1 MNNLKKIA
9 LISGIIAILLISI
22 AIFWHYVIYLP
33 SIEKAKIRAE
43 AYDKLS
49 EETKE
54 KEEKIQQELD
64 LNECLRSAFDLYD
77 ETWID
82 ECEYLGELSKKC
94 KELLDLEYN
103 EYLEKYDMTTEDYAK
118 LRGIEEENELDL
130 WWEVRKDYGE
140 RREDCSCRL
149 PQSTA
154 DDFSDYRKDLEDQCY
169 KKYPVI
175 K

>member
-33 SIEKAKIRAE
+33 AKEKAKIRAE

-49 EETKE
+49 EEIKE
-54 KEEKIQQELD
+54 KEEKIQQELN
-64 LNECLRSAFDLYD
+64 LSNCLDNAFDSYNKM
-77 ETWID
+77 WID
-82 ECEYLGELSKKC
+82 ECEYLGKLSKQC
-94 KELLDLEYN
+94 KELLDLDYN
-103 EYLEKYDMTTEDYAK
+103 EYLEKYNMTDEIYAK
-118 LRGIEEENELDL
+118 FRGIEEENELDL
-130 WWEVRKDYGE
+130 WWEVRIDYGK

-149 PQSTA
+149 PAGTA
-154 DDFSDYRKDLEDQCY
+154 DNFSEYKKDLEDQCY
-169 KKYPVI
+169 KKYPV

>member
-33 SIEKAKIRAE
+33 TKEKAKIRAE
-43 AYDKLS
+43 SYDKLS

-54 KEEKIQQELD
+54 KEEKRQQELD
-64 LNECLRSAFDLYD
+64 LSKCLMNADSRYHKAWNNECEF
-77 ETWID
+77 
-82 ECEYLGELSKKC
+82 LGKLSKEC
-94 KELLDLEYN
+94 KELLDLDYS
-103 EYLEKYDMTTEDYAK
+103 EYLEKYNMTSEDYAK
-118 LRGIEEENELDL
+118 LRDL
-130 WWEVRKDYGE
+130 EKVDLPDLQNIMDYYE
-140 RREDCSCRL
+140 RRDDCSCRL
-149 PQSTA
+149 PISSA
-154 DDFSDYRKDLEDQCY
+154 NRFEEDLDKWKDECF